1 MMKIEKKIDRRR
13 FLKKGL
19 CFGLAAGLLPLW
31 SKAGGEETG
40 ENVRPE
46 PARHWRELAG

>member
-1 MMKIEKKIDRRR
+1 MKLEERINRRR

-19 CFGLAAGLLPLW
+19 CFGLLAGLLPLC
-31 SKAGGEETG
+31 SKAGEEETG

>member
-1 MMKIEKKIDRRR
+1 MKFEEKIDRRR

-19 CFGLAAGLLPLW
+19 CFGVLAGLLPLW
-31 SKAGGEETG
+31 SKAGGEKTANE
-40 ENVRPE
+40 VRPA